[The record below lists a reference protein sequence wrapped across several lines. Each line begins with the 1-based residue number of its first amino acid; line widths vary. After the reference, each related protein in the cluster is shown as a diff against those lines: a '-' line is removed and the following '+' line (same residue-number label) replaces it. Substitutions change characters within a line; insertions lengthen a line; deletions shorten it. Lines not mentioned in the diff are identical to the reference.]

1 MTKPK
6 CNFSQKTKAKPKT
19 AVKINT
25 SCEEKTNIPRIVSRV
40 ENECQKSESC
50 RLARTCL

>member
-25 SCEEKTNIPRIVSRV
+25 SCEEKTNIPRIVGEWLLR
-40 ENECQKSESC
+40 QSC
-50 RLARTCL
+50 GK

>member
-6 CNFSQKTKAKPKT
+6 CNFSQKTKAKAKPKT

-25 SCEEKTNIPRIVSRV
+25 SFEEKTNIPRIVGEWLLR
-40 ENECQKSESC
+40 QSC
-50 RLARTCL
+50 GK